1 MTEKEVLLAEDT
13 LNKRLEQTELA
24 LVLAKCCLAREQELI
39 DLAVKRW
46 GNLPVLERKNIP
58 YRSGLSTFRSLP
70 KTTTTFAC
78 LTMGVNPHIL
88 CKLVGVHDS

>member
-24 LVLAKCCLAREQELI
+24 LVLAKSCLAREQELI

-46 GNLPVLERKNIP
+46 GNLPVLERKKHSIQVWFKHLSEFAQNHYNLRLP
-58 YRSGLSTFRSLP
+58 YNGGESSYPL
-70 KTTTTFAC
+70 
-78 LTMGVNPHIL
+78 
-88 CKLVGVHDS
+88 